1 MLLQIALFH
10 FLWLSS
16 TPLYVCTTSSLYIHL
31 NFIHSSEH
39 LFTLDSESWDE
50 TLRGLPF
57 MAPLASLE
65 VECHSGVCVCVC
77 VLSRSVCP
85 TLWSPRMRYEDHTS
99 GTFCPLFS
107 GEPSS
112 LGQPRPCALS
122 PSQLTV
128 SKPPLPTSHG
138 HVHSVLCRVLT
149 GQSPEVS
156 QAFIPHGAGA
166 T

>member
-1 MLLQIALFH
+1 MLLQMALFH

-39 LFTLDSESWDE
+39 LFPLDSESWDE
-50 TLRGLPF
+50 ALGGLPF
-57 MAPLASLE
+57 MVPLASLE
-65 VECHSGVCVCVC
+65 VECHGGVCVC
-77 VLSRSVCP
+77 VLSRSVCL

-112 LGQPRPCALS
+112 LGQLHPCALS
-122 PSQLTV
+122 PSQSTF

-156 QAFIPHGAGA
+156 QAFILHGAGA
-166 T
+166 TW